1 MFKRK
6 KYELDAV
13 HLYRSTNAA
22 ILSTISNK
30 YEGYP
35 FGSFITYVTD
45 QNRSIFIYA
54 SDLAEHTKNIL
65 NNSKACVTVFNTNKK
80 ETKGQSK
87 TFFS

>member
-22 ILSTISNK
+22 GLSTMSNK

-45 QNRSIFIYA
+45 RLGHDYRYA
-54 SDLAEHTKNIL
+54 IDSTKIQKELGWTPKTAFQKGLEKTVISYL
-65 NNSKACVTVFNTNKK
+65 NVIKSN
-80 ETKGQSK
+80 
-87 TFFS
+87 